1 MASFW
6 EMSPG
11 STLRP
16 ETWGQTEGQ
25 YTEKP
30 KSIEKPRTIGNDAVL
45 QEVSSMCVSNF
56 WPLLVS

>member
-30 KSIEKPRTIGNDAVL
+30 RTIGNDAVL